1 MFLVRALK
9 RVDFPTLGSPTIPIE
24 RLTGVSLRG
33 IVGAPCHDRPMP
45 AYVVTLLIG
54 LFAGSAIGYLLSA
67 LKSKDSVGNQALLD
81 DYKAQLAA
89 ERAKTESAITLN
101 AELLAVKESVAQL
114 STQSNEANRIRTE
127 AEAKL
132 NTTILEMR
140 RASESI
146 FDETKKIAGA
156 LSNSQ
161 SRGKFGEAQLEL
173 LLQGAGLREGHEYT
187 AQRSTTDSDSSGIPD
202 ITVSMPGG
210 SLLFI
215 DSKFPFERF
224 LEAFGTEDQ
233 SQRDE
238 YLQLHTKDLMK
249 HVESLAKRGYHKSQG
264 SPDFVVLFVPFE
276 TLLSEALRLDP
287 MFLEKAFKVGVTV
300 ATPTSMMALLRT
312 IGYIFTRNKLAE
324 NADEIQKVASTFL
337 KNITLL
343 HTKIVAVGKAI
354 SSTSKAY
361 EDLVPTA
368 EKTVLAP
375 ARRIHNLGVTGD
387 KDKLAIEYPEAPGA
401 VRDLKSAE
409 LDTGDDYID
418 AEEVDER

>member
-1 MFLVRALK
+1 
-9 RVDFPTLGSPTIPIE
+9 
-24 RLTGVSLRG
+24 
-33 IVGAPCHDRPMP
+33 MP
-45 AYVVTLLIG
+45 AYLTPLLIG
-54 LFAGSAIGYLLSA
+54 VFTGITIGYLLSA
-67 LKSKDSVGNQALLD
+67 LKFKNSSGDQALLK
-81 DYKAQLAA
+81 DYKAQLDA
-89 ERAKTESAITLN
+89 ERGKTEGAIKLN
-101 AELLAVKESVAQL
+101 AELVAMKESVNKLAQ
-114 STQSNEANRIRTE
+114 QSNEANRIRTE

-132 NTTILEMR
+132 NTTINEMR

-156 LSNSQ
+156 LSNTQ
-161 SRGKFGEAQLEL
+161 TRGKFGEAQLEL
-173 LLQGAGLREGHEYT
+173 LLEGAGLRQGHEYT
-187 AQRSTTDSDSSGIPD
+187 SQRSTTDSDSAGIPD
-202 ITVSMPGG
+202 VTVNMPGG

-215 DSKFPFERF
+215 DSKFPFDRF
-224 LEAFGTEDQ
+224 LDAFATQDQ
-233 SQRDE
+233 NERDE
-238 YLQLHTKDLMK
+238 FLQQHSKDLLK
-249 HVESLAKRGYHKSQG
+249 HVEALAKRGYHKSQG

-287 MFLEKAFKVGVTV
+287 MLLEKAFKVGVTI

-375 ARRIHNLGVTGD
+375 ARRIHNLGVAGD
-387 KDKLAIEYPEAPGA
+387 KDKLAIAYPEAPGA
-401 VRDLKSAE
+401 VRELKSAE
-409 LDTGDDYID
+409 LESGDDYID
-418 AEEVDER
+418 AEEVEDAEKTKEVER

>member
-1 MFLVRALK
+1 
-9 RVDFPTLGSPTIPIE
+9 
-24 RLTGVSLRG
+24 
-33 IVGAPCHDRPMP
+33 
-45 AYVVTLLIG
+45 VTLLIG
-54 LFAGSAIGYLLSA
+54 VFAGSAIGYLLSA
-67 LKSKDSVGNQALLD
+67 LKSKDSSGNQALLD
-81 DYKAQLAA
+81 DYKAQLEA
-89 ERAKTESAITLN
+89 ERTKTESAIKLN
-101 AELLAVKESVAQL
+101 AELMAVKESVTKL
-114 STQSNEANRIRTE
+114 TSQSNEANRIRTE

-161 SRGKFGEAQLEL
+161 TRGKFGEAQLEL

-238 YLQLHTKDLMK
+238 YLQQHTKDLLK
-249 HVESLAKRGYHKSQG
+249 HVEALAKRGYHKSAG

-276 TLLSEALRLDP
+276 TLLSEALRMDP
-287 MFLEKAFKVGVTV
+287 MFLEKAFKVGVTI

-409 LDTGDDYID
+409 LEAGDDYID

>member
-1 MFLVRALK
+1 
-9 RVDFPTLGSPTIPIE
+9 
-24 RLTGVSLRG
+24 
-33 IVGAPCHDRPMP
+33 MP
-45 AYVVTLLIG
+45 AYLTPLLIG
-54 LFAGSAIGYLLSA
+54 VFTGITIGYLLSA
-67 LKSKDSVGNQALLD
+67 LKFKNSSGDQALLK
-81 DYKAQLAA
+81 DYKSQLDA
-89 ERAKTESAITLN
+89 ERSKTEGAIKLN
-101 AELLAVKESVAQL
+101 AELVAMKESVNKL
-114 STQSNEANRIRTE
+114 SEQSNEANRIRTE

-132 NTTILEMR
+132 NATISEMR

-156 LSNSQ
+156 LSNTQ
-161 SRGKFGEAQLEL
+161 TRGKFGEAQLEL
-173 LLQGAGLREGHEYT
+173 LLEGAGLRQGHEYT
-187 AQRSTTDSDSSGIPD
+187 SQRSTTDSDSTGIPD
-202 ITVSMPGG
+202 VTVNMPGG

-215 DSKFPFERF
+215 DSKFPFDRF
-224 LEAFGTEDQ
+224 LDAFATQDQ
-233 SQRDE
+233 NERDE
-238 YLQLHTKDLMK
+238 FLQLHTKDLLK
-249 HVESLAKRGYHKSQG
+249 HVEALAKRGYHKSQG

-287 MFLEKAFKVGVTV
+287 MLLEKAFKAGVTI

-312 IGYIFTRNKLAE
+312 IGYIFSRNKLAE

-375 ARRIHNLGVTGD
+375 ARRIHNLGVAGD
-387 KDKLAIEYPEAPGA
+387 KDKLAIAYPDAPGA
-401 VRDLKSAE
+401 VRELKSAE
-409 LDTGDDYID
+409 LESGDDYID
-418 AEEVDER
+418 AEEVEEQ

>member
-1 MFLVRALK
+1 
-9 RVDFPTLGSPTIPIE
+9 
-24 RLTGVSLRG
+24 
-33 IVGAPCHDRPMP
+33 MP

-54 LFAGSAIGYLLSA
+54 LIAGSAIGYLFSS
-67 LKSKDSVGNQALLD
+67 LKSKDSAGTQALLE
-81 DYKAQLAA
+81 DYKVQLDA
-89 ERAKTESAITLN
+89 ERGKTESAIKLN
-101 AELLAVKESVAQL
+101 AELVAVKDSVSKL
-114 STQSNEANRIRTE
+114 TTQSNEANRIRTE

-161 SRGKFGEAQLEL
+161 TRGKFGEAQLEL

-202 ITVSMPGG
+202 VTVNMPGG
-210 SLLFI
+210 SQLFI

-224 LEAFGTEDQ
+224 LEAFGTDDQ
-233 SQRDE
+233 TERDQ
-238 YLQLHTKDLMK
+238 YLQQHTKDLLK
-249 HVESLAKRGYHKSQG
+249 HVEALAKRGYHKSQG

-287 MFLEKAFKVGVTV
+287 MLLEKAFKVGVTI

-324 NADEIQKVASTFL
+324 NADEIQKVANTFL

-354 SSTSKAY
+354 SQTSKAY

-387 KDKLAIEYPEAPGA
+387 KDKLAITYPEAPGA
-401 VRDLKSAE
+401 VRDLKNAE
-409 LDTGDDYID
+409 LDGGDDYID
-418 AEEVDER
+418 AEEVDE

>member
-1 MFLVRALK
+1 M
-9 RVDFPTLGSPTIPIE
+9 
-24 RLTGVSLRG
+24 
-33 IVGAPCHDRPMP
+33 
-45 AYVVTLLIG
+45 TLLIG

-67 LKSKDSVGNQALLD
+67 LKSKDSAGNQALLD

-287 MFLEKAFKVGVTV
+287 MFLEKAFKLGVTV

>member
-1 MFLVRALK
+1 
-9 RVDFPTLGSPTIPIE
+9 
-24 RLTGVSLRG
+24 
-33 IVGAPCHDRPMP
+33 MP

-54 LFAGSAIGYLLSA
+54 LVAGAAIGYLVA
-67 LKSKDSVGNQALLD
+67 RLKSASSVADRALLD
-81 DYKAQLAA
+81 DYKSQLEA
-89 ERAKTESAITLN
+89 ERSKTESAVKVT
-101 AELLAVKESVAQL
+101 AELVAMKESVEKL
-114 STQSNEANRIRTE
+114 STQANEANRIRTE

-161 SRGKFGEAQLEL
+161 TRGKFGEAQLEL
-173 LLQGAGLREGHEYT
+173 LLQGAGLREDHEYFR
-187 AQRSTTDSDSSGIPD
+187 QKSTTDSDSSGIPD
-202 ITVSMPGG
+202 ITVKMPGG
-210 SLLFI
+210 SHIFI
-215 DSKFPFERF
+215 DSKFPFDRF
-224 LEAFGTEDQ
+224 LEAFDPANEAD
-233 SQRDE
+233 RDE
-238 YLQLHTKDLMK
+238 FLQAHTKDLLK
-249 HVESLAKRGYHKSQG
+249 HTEALAKRGYHKSQG

-276 TLLSEALRLDP
+276 TLLSEALRLDSHL
-287 MFLEKAFKVGVTV
+287 LEKAFKVGVTV

-368 EKTVLAP
+368 EKTVLSP
-375 ARRIHNLGVTGD
+375 ARRIHNLGVSGD
-387 KDKLAIEYPEAPGA
+387 KDKLAIEYPEAPA
-401 VRDLKSAE
+401 SVRELKNDE
-409 LDTGDDYID
+409 LGDDDFID
-418 AEEVDER
+418 AEEITDGDK

>member
-1 MFLVRALK
+1 
-9 RVDFPTLGSPTIPIE
+9 
-24 RLTGVSLRG
+24 
-33 IVGAPCHDRPMP
+33 MP

-67 LKSKDSVGNQALLD
+67 LKSKDSSGNQALLD
-81 DYKAQLAA
+81 DYKAQLEA
-89 ERAKTESAITLN
+89 ERTKTESAIKLN
-101 AELLAVKESVAQL
+101 AELMAVKESVTKL
-114 STQSNEANRIRTE
+114 TSQSNEANRIRTE

-161 SRGKFGEAQLEL
+161 TRGKFGEAQLEL

-238 YLQLHTKDLMK
+238 YLQIHTKDLMK
-249 HVESLAKRGYHKSQG
+249 HVEALAKRGYHKSQG

-287 MFLEKAFKVGVTV
+287 MFLEKAFKVGVTI

-409 LDTGDDYID
+409 LEAGDDYID

>member
-1 MFLVRALK
+1 
-9 RVDFPTLGSPTIPIE
+9 
-24 RLTGVSLRG
+24 
-33 IVGAPCHDRPMP
+33 MP

-54 LFAGSAIGYLLSA
+54 LIAGAAIGFLFSS
-67 LKSKDSVGNQALLD
+67 LKSKDSAGNQALLD
-81 DYKAQLAA
+81 DYKVQLDA
-89 ERAKTESAITLN
+89 ERKKTETAITLN
-101 AELLAVKESVAQL
+101 AELVAVKDSVSKL
-114 STQSNEANRIRTE
+114 TTQSNEANRIRTE

-161 SRGKFGEAQLEL
+161 TRGKFGEAQLEL

-187 AQRSTTDSDSSGIPD
+187 AQRSTTDADSSGIPD
-202 ITVSMPGG
+202 VTVNMPGG
-210 SLLFI
+210 SQLFI

-224 LEAFGTEDQ
+224 LEAFGTDDQ
-233 SQRDE
+233 TERDQ
-238 YLQLHTKDLMK
+238 YLQQHTKDLLK
-249 HVESLAKRGYHKSQG
+249 HVEALAKRGYHKSEG

-287 MFLEKAFKVGVTV
+287 MLLEKSFKVGVTI

-354 SSTSKAY
+354 SQTSKAY

-387 KDKLAIEYPEAPGA
+387 KDKLAIAYPDAPGA
-401 VRDLKSAE
+401 VRDLKNAE
-409 LDTGDDYID
+409 LDSSDDYID
-418 AEEVDER
+418 AEEVDE

>member
-1 MFLVRALK
+1 
-9 RVDFPTLGSPTIPIE
+9 
-24 RLTGVSLRG
+24 
-33 IVGAPCHDRPMP
+33 
-45 AYVVTLLIG
+45 VTLLIG
-54 LFAGSAIGYLLSA
+54 VFAGSAIGYLLSA
-67 LKSKDSVGNQALLD
+67 LKSKDSSGNQALLD
-81 DYKAQLAA
+81 DYKAQLEA
-89 ERAKTESAITLN
+89 ERTKTESAIKLN
-101 AELLAVKESVAQL
+101 AELMAVKESVTKL
-114 STQSNEANRIRTE
+114 TSQSNEANRIRTE

-161 SRGKFGEAQLEL
+161 TRGKFGEAQLEL

-238 YLQLHTKDLMK
+238 YLQMHTKDLMK
-249 HVESLAKRGYHKSQG
+249 HVEALAKRGYHKSQG

-287 MFLEKAFKVGVTV
+287 MFLEKAFKVGVTI

-409 LDTGDDYID
+409 LEAGDDYID

>member
-1 MFLVRALK
+1 
-9 RVDFPTLGSPTIPIE
+9 
-24 RLTGVSLRG
+24 
-33 IVGAPCHDRPMP
+33 
-45 AYVVTLLIG
+45 VTLVIG
-54 LFAGSAIGYLLSA
+54 LIAGSAIGYLFSS
-67 LKSKDSVGNQALLD
+67 LKSKDLAGNQALLD
-81 DYKAQLAA
+81 DYKIQLEA
-89 ERAKTESAITLN
+89 ERSKTESAIKLN
-101 AELLAVKESVAQL
+101 AELVAVKESVTKL
-114 STQSNEANRIRTE
+114 TTQANEANLSRTQ
-127 AEAKL
+127 AEANL

-156 LSNSQ
+156 LSNAQ
-161 SRGKFGEAQLEL
+161 TRGKFGEAQLEL

-202 ITVSMPGG
+202 VTVKMPGG
-210 SLLFI
+210 SQLFI

-224 LEAFGTEDQ
+224 LDAFATDDQ
-233 SQRDE
+233 TLRDQH
-238 YLQLHTKDLMK
+238 LQQHGKDLMK
-249 HVESLAKRGYHKSQG
+249 HVDALSKRGYHKSQG

-276 TLLSEALRLDP
+276 TLLSEALRTDP
-287 MFLEKAFKVGVTV
+287 QFLEKAFKVGVTV

-354 SSTSKAY
+354 SQTSKAY

-401 VRDLKSAE
+401 VRDLKNAE
-409 LDTGDDYID
+409 LDGGDDYID
-418 AEEVDER
+418 AEEVDEK

>member
-1 MFLVRALK
+1 
-9 RVDFPTLGSPTIPIE
+9 
-24 RLTGVSLRG
+24 
-33 IVGAPCHDRPMP
+33 MP
-45 AYVVTLLIG
+45 AYLTPLLIG
-54 LFAGSAIGYLLSA
+54 VFTGITIGYLLSA
-67 LKSKDSVGNQALLD
+67 LKFKNSSGDQALLK
-81 DYKAQLAA
+81 DYKSQLDA
-89 ERAKTESAITLN
+89 ERSKTEGAVKLN
-101 AELLAVKESVAQL
+101 AELVAMKESVNKL
-114 STQSNEANRIRTE
+114 SEQSNEANRIRTE

-132 NTTILEMR
+132 NATISEMR

-156 LSNSQ
+156 LSNTQ
-161 SRGKFGEAQLEL
+161 TRGKFGEAQLEL
-173 LLQGAGLREGHEYT
+173 LLEGAGLRQGHEYT
-187 AQRSTTDSDSSGIPD
+187 SQRSTTDSDSTGIPD
-202 ITVSMPGG
+202 VTINMPGG

-215 DSKFPFERF
+215 DSKFPFDRF
-224 LEAFGTEDQ
+224 LDAFATQDQ
-233 SQRDE
+233 NKRDE
-238 YLQLHTKDLMK
+238 FLQQHTKDLLK
-249 HVESLAKRGYHKSQG
+249 HVEALAKRGYHKSQG

-287 MFLEKAFKVGVTV
+287 MLLEKAFKAGVTI

-375 ARRIHNLGVTGD
+375 ARRIHNLGVAGD
-387 KDKLAIEYPEAPGA
+387 KDKLAIAYPEAPGA
-401 VRDLKSAE
+401 VRELKSAE
-409 LDTGDDYID
+409 LDSGDGYID
-418 AEEVDER
+418 AEEVEEQ

>member
-1 MFLVRALK
+1 
-9 RVDFPTLGSPTIPIE
+9 
-24 RLTGVSLRG
+24 
-33 IVGAPCHDRPMP
+33 MP

-54 LFAGSAIGYLLSA
+54 LIAGSAIGYLFSS
-67 LKSKDSVGNQALLD
+67 LKSKDSAGNQALLD
-81 DYKAQLAA
+81 DYKVQLEA
-89 ERAKTESAITLN
+89 ERKKTETAITLN
-101 AELLAVKESVAQL
+101 AELVAVKDSVSKL
-114 STQSNEANRIRTE
+114 TTQSNEANRIRTE

-161 SRGKFGEAQLEL
+161 TRGKFGEAQLEL

-187 AQRSTTDSDSSGIPD
+187 AQRSTTDADSSGIPD
-202 ITVSMPGG
+202 VTVNMPGG
-210 SLLFI
+210 SQLFI

-224 LEAFGTEDQ
+224 LEAFGTDDQ
-233 SQRDE
+233 TERDQ
-238 YLQLHTKDLMK
+238 YLQQHTKDLLK
-249 HVESLAKRGYHKSQG
+249 HVEALAKRGYHKSQG

-287 MFLEKAFKVGVTV
+287 MLLEKSFKVGVTI

-354 SSTSKAY
+354 SQTSKAY

-387 KDKLAIEYPEAPGA
+387 KDKLAIAYPDAPGA
-401 VRDLKSAE
+401 VRDLKNAE
-409 LDTGDDYID
+409 LDGNDDYID
-418 AEEVDER
+418 AEEVDEQ

>member
-1 MFLVRALK
+1 
-9 RVDFPTLGSPTIPIE
+9 
-24 RLTGVSLRG
+24 
-33 IVGAPCHDRPMP
+33 MP

-54 LFAGSAIGYLLSA
+54 LIAGSAIGYLLSS
-67 LKSKDSVGNQALLD
+67 LKSKDSAGAQALLD
-81 DYKAQLAA
+81 DYRVQLDA
-89 ERAKTESAITLN
+89 ERKKTESAIALN
-101 AELLAVKESVAQL
+101 AELVAVKDSVSKL
-114 STQSNEANRIRTE
+114 TTQSNEANRIRTE

-161 SRGKFGEAQLEL
+161 TRGKFGEAQLEL

-187 AQRSTTDSDSSGIPD
+187 AQRSTTDADSSGIPD
-202 ITVSMPGG
+202 VTVNMPGG
-210 SLLFI
+210 SQLFI

-224 LEAFGTEDQ
+224 LEAFGTDHQAERDQ
-233 SQRDE
+233 S
-238 YLQLHTKDLMK
+238 LQQHTKDLLK
-249 HVESLAKRGYHKSQG
+249 HVEALAKRGYHKSEG

-287 MFLEKAFKVGVTV
+287 LLLEKAFKVGVTI

-354 SSTSKAY
+354 SQTSKAY

-387 KDKLAIEYPEAPGA
+387 KDKLAIAYPEAPGA
-401 VRDLKSAE
+401 VRDLKNAE
-409 LDTGDDYID
+409 LDGGNDDYID
-418 AEEVDER
+418 AEEVDEQ

>member
-1 MFLVRALK
+1 
-9 RVDFPTLGSPTIPIE
+9 
-24 RLTGVSLRG
+24 
-33 IVGAPCHDRPMP
+33 MP

-54 LFAGSAIGYLLSA
+54 LIAGAAIGYLFSS
-67 LKSKDSVGNQALLD
+67 LKSKDSAGNQALLD
-81 DYKAQLAA
+81 DYKVQLDA
-89 ERAKTESAITLN
+89 ERGKTESAIKLN
-101 AELLAVKESVAQL
+101 AELVAVKDSVSKL
-114 STQSNEANRIRTE
+114 TTQSNEANRIRTE

-161 SRGKFGEAQLEL
+161 TRGKFGEAQLEL

-187 AQRSTTDSDSSGIPD
+187 AQRSTTDADSSGIPD
-202 ITVSMPGG
+202 VTVNMPGG
-210 SLLFI
+210 SQLFI

-224 LEAFGTEDQ
+224 LEAFGTDDQ
-233 SQRDE
+233 AERDQ
-238 YLQLHTKDLMK
+238 YLQQHTKDLLK
-249 HVESLAKRGYHKSQG
+249 HVEALAKRGYHNSQG

-287 MFLEKAFKVGVTV
+287 MLLEKAFKVGVTI

-337 KNITLL
+337 KNIALL

-368 EKTVLAP
+368 EKNVLAP
-375 ARRIHNLGVTGD
+375 ARRIHNFGVSGD
-387 KDKLAIEYPEAPGA
+387 KDKLAIAYP
-401 VRDLKSAE
+401 
-409 LDTGDDYID
+409 
-418 AEEVDER
+418 

>member
-1 MFLVRALK
+1 
-9 RVDFPTLGSPTIPIE
+9 
-24 RLTGVSLRG
+24 
-33 IVGAPCHDRPMP
+33 MP
-45 AYVVTLLIG
+45 AYVVTLLIP
-54 LFAGSAIGYLLSA
+54 LMAGAAIGYLVA
-67 LKSKDSVGNQALLD
+67 RLKSASSVADRALLD
-81 DYKAQLAA
+81 DYKSQLEA
-89 ERAKTESAITLN
+89 ERSKTESAVKLN
-101 AELLAVKESVAQL
+101 AELIAMKESVEKL
-114 STQSNEANRIRTE
+114 STQANEANRIRTE

-161 SRGKFGEAQLEL
+161 TRGKFGEAQLEL
-173 LLQGAGLREGHEYT
+173 LLQGAGLREDHEYFR
-187 AQRSTTDSDSSGIPD
+187 QKSTTDSDSSGIPD
-202 ITVSMPGG
+202 ITVKMPGG
-210 SLLFI
+210 SHIFI
-215 DSKFPFERF
+215 DSKFPFDRF
-224 LEAFGTEDQ
+224 LEAFDPTNEAD
-233 SQRDE
+233 RDE
-238 YLQLHTKDLMK
+238 FLQAHTKDLLK
-249 HVESLAKRGYHKSQG
+249 HIEALAKRGYHKSQG

-276 TLLSEALRLDP
+276 TLLSEALRLDSHL
-287 MFLEKAFKVGVTV
+287 LEKAFKVGVTV

-368 EKTVLAP
+368 EKTVLSP

-387 KDKLAIEYPEAPGA
+387 KDKLAIEYPEAPA
-401 VRDLKSAE
+401 SVRELKSDE
-409 LDTGDDYID
+409 LGDDDFID
-418 AEEVDER
+418 AEEITDGDK

>member
-1 MFLVRALK
+1 M
-9 RVDFPTLGSPTIPIE
+9 
-24 RLTGVSLRG
+24 
-33 IVGAPCHDRPMP
+33 
-45 AYVVTLLIG
+45 TLLIG

-67 LKSKDSVGNQALLD
+67 LKSKDSSGNQALLD
-81 DYKAQLAA
+81 DYKAQLEA
-89 ERAKTESAITLN
+89 ERTKTESAIKLN
-101 AELLAVKESVAQL
+101 AELIAVKESVTKL
-114 STQSNEANRIRTE
+114 TSQSNEANRIRTE

-161 SRGKFGEAQLEL
+161 TRGKFGEAQLEL

-238 YLQLHTKDLMK
+238 YLQMHTKDLMK
-249 HVESLAKRGYHKSQG
+249 HVEALAKRGYHKSQG

-287 MFLEKAFKVGVTV
+287 MFLEKAFKVGVTI

-409 LDTGDDYID
+409 LEAGDDYID